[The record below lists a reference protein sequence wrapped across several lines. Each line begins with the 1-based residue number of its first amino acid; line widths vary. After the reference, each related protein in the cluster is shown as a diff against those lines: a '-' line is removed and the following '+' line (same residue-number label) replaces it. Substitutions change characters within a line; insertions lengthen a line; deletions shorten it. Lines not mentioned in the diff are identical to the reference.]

1 MRQVGIKEGIGYGLR
16 AMLYYIGVVVVGN
29 VTSGIGFAIMTVG
42 WDGFEPNFGMILFG
56 FLIALA
62 GVLLLFAGIFGA
74 LYKIIADS
82 VAKGRV
88 MSSSAD

>member
-1 MRQVGIKEGIGYGLR
+1 
-16 AMLYYIGVVVVGN
+16 
-29 VTSGIGFAIMTVG
+29 MTVG
-42 WDGFEPNFGMILFG
+42 WDGFEPNFGMIFFG

>member
-29 VTSGIGFAIMTVG
+29 VTSAIGVGIMTAG
-42 WDGFEPNFGMILFG
+42 WNGYEPNFGMILFG

>member
-1 MRQVGIKEGIGYGLR
+1 
-16 AMLYYIGVVVVGN
+16 MLYYIGVVVVGN
-29 VTSGIGFAIMTVG
+29 VTSAIGVAIMTVG
-42 WDGFEPNFGMILFG
+42 WDGFEPNFGMIFFG